1 MEGSFNNRAIG
12 KNLSITLQFS
22 KGFEL
27 ANFKAVT
34 RIVRKEPYRK
44 EDWKGN
50 QYWGIS
56 VWIRIYS
63 DFRGGSLEAEP
74 ASRWAI

>member
-12 KNLSITLQFS
+12 KKLSITLLFS

-34 RIVRKEPYRK
+34 RIVRKEPYRRQ
-44 EDWKGN
+44 DWKGN
-50 QYWGIS
+50 QYWGNICL
-56 VWIRIYS
+56 
-63 DFRGGSLEAEP
+63 D
-74 ASRWAI
+74 